1 MDGMMYCAAFRKDL
15 GCWRGGHG
23 GPITF
28 VGGRGACIGWLVRRW
43 ELLAVVYLEIVGRC
57 GDRIH
62 LWLQSWE
69 SLMISEL
76 LVIGGGGAGNS
87 ALWWS

>member
-1 MDGMMYCAAFRKDL
+1 MRGWSGSIVMRGGRGEGEDTDGMLDCVVFQMDL

-43 ELLAVVYLEIVGRC
+43 ELLAVADLEIIGRR
-57 GDRIH
+57 GGRIH
-62 LWLQSWE
+62 
-69 SLMISEL
+69 M
-76 LVIGGGGAGNS
+76 
-87 ALWWS
+87 